1 MSSEKGKIYKITN
14 KENGLIYIG
23 CTVNSLSHR
32 FNQHLYRCF
41 KTDYKSKLYNSMK
54 KYGQDNFTIE
64 LLEECDLSI
73 IYETEK
79 KYIEQYDSYNNGL
92 NSTFGG
98 EGCLGYVHSPEM
110 IEAIGSVDKVD
121 SYIDRALTNKEK
133 IMGFGH
139 RVYKS
144 DVDPRAKH
152 LKNLS
157 KQLCQI
163 SDMMNKHDIS
173 QKIETIMKAKKNLSP
188 NVDFYSA
195 TVYSSMGIP
204 RDLFTPIFAASRIAG
219 WASHIIEQL
228 ENNRLIRPRAEYT
241 GTKSNYVPIEKR
253 S

>member
-98 EGCLGYVHSPEM
+98 EGCLGYTHSPE
-110 IEAIGSVDKVD
+110 IRQKISENTKNGNSHKGKTYEELYGDKADEEREKRRLSVKNGWD
-121 SYIDRALTNKEK
+121 SMSEKEK
-133 IMGFGH
+133 
-139 RVYKS
+139 KQ
-144 DVDPRAKH
+144 RAVNIRTAVQTTNSKYGIELIKEIKNKINNGAKFKEIKKQYPQIKDWLYYN
-152 LKNLS
+152 LKN
-157 KQLCQI
+157 
-163 SDMMNKHDIS
+163 NHRW
-173 QKIETIMKAKKNLSP
+173 KN
-188 NVDFYSA
+188 
-195 TVYSSMGIP
+195 I
-204 RDLFTPIFAASRIAG
+204 
-219 WASHIIEQL
+219 
-228 ENNRLIRPRAEYT
+228 
-241 GTKSNYVPIEKR
+241 
-253 S
+253 